1 MTSLMLAL
9 VLAQAPK
16 LAAPAWGAVEVT
28 PEKAQFFALHLASA
42 LRDRG
47 VSVITSQDIAA
58 VLGVE
63 RQKELLGCSDAA
75 SSCMLELSNALGA
88 QLILTGV
95 VAKLESSYQVNL
107 RVLSGADGKVV
118 AQELVRADSQEKLL
132 LALDD
137 AAVSLAKQ
145 LEPKAPPG
153 SVRGL
158 AWIPAVGA
166 AVLAVAGG
174 VLYGFALERSATLT
188 GMLVPGVTREALAP
202 VVSAGQT
209 YELLGL
215 TGFGLAAGAGVTALV
230 MFLVGAPPAPV
241 SFFPTSSGFAV
252 RGSF

>member
-16 LAAPAWGAVEVT
+16 LAAPAWDAVEVT

-42 LRDRG
+42 LRNRG
-47 VSVITSQDIAA
+47 LSVITAQDIAA

-63 RQKELLGCSDAA
+63 RQKQLLGCNEGG

-88 QLILTGV
+88 QLVLTGV
-95 VAKLESSYQVNL
+95 VAKLEASYQVNL
-107 RVLSGADGKVV
+107 RVLSGTDGKVV
-118 AQELVRADSQEKLL
+118 AQELVRAESQEKLL
-132 LALDD
+132 FALDD
-137 AAVSLAKQ
+137 ASASLARQ

-153 SVRGL
+153 SARGL

-166 AVLAVAGG
+166 AVFAVAGG
-174 VLYGFALERSATLT
+174 LFYGLALERSATLDR
-188 GMLVPGVTREALAP
+188 MLVPGVTREALAP

-209 YELLGL
+209 YEVLGW

-230 MFLVGAPPAPV
+230 MFLVGAPPSQV
-241 SFFPTSSGFAV
+241 SFFLTPSGVGA
-252 RGSF
+252 RGAF